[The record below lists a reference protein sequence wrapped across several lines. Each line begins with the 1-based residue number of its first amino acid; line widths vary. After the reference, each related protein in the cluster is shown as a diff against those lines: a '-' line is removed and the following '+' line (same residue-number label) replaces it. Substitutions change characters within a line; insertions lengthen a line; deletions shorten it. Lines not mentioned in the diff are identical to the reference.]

1 MTPSSKD
8 IDAMASIMKAMNGT
22 GPSLK
27 ESVISAPTSSTVVA
41 AGGHVDPISD
51 MKKLI
56 MAMNGDA
63 TLQEDNP
70 QYMEPS
76 ISIAENASPSDFNKI
91 LETFANPDIV
101 NNVASSTNRELR
113 EAMVTAKTD
122 NGVRVGSWEI
132 TVQDTNGL
140 KSYTVSNVH
149 TREPIASELT
159 LYDAAKGIASSLNEG
174 MTINT
179 PHIRKILNA
188 EGAYARARQSAADY
202 RQTMLISESKGNK
215 QRKAIAEDRYNEAL
229 RKAKEA
235 RLVLADLVS

>member
-8 IDAMASIMKAMNGT
+8 IDAMTSIMNAMNGT

-27 ESVISAPTSSTVVA
+27 ESNISTPASPGIVA
-41 AGGHVDPISD
+41 AGGHIDPISD

-56 MAMNGDA
+56 MAMNGDIS
-63 TLQEDNP
+63 LQEEQP
-70 QYMEPS
+70 RPVIETR
-76 ISIAENASPSDFNKI
+76 SIAESASPSDFNKI
-91 LETFANPDIV
+91 FETFGNNDII
-101 NNVASSTNRELR
+101 NNVESSTNKELR

-132 TVQDTNGL
+132 TVEDTNGL
-140 KSYTVSNVH
+140 KSYTVSNIH

-188 EGAYARARQSAADY
+188 EGAYSRARQSAADY
-202 RQTMLISESKGNK
+202 RQTMMISESKGNTK
-215 QRKAIAEDRYNEAL
+215 RKAIAEDRYNEAL

-235 RLVLADLVS
+235 RLALAELVS